1 MASFL
6 CNQSILVSCP
16 CSSSFSSNPFPKS
29 KTLSY
34 SPHLPRS
41 NNLTRTTNP
50 SLLHRSR
57 RPLFKS
63 YLASPDS
70 FPTINNETEDSPNDR
85 RVTEDDGDIQ
95 SLPSLAALIEAYKEA
110 ILNRDEKAI
119 SWIEVRIKLIET
131 KKTELIKELSTLSAE
146 KVASKEKCLRL
157 QADFD
162 NFRKKYE
169 KEKLVIQNDAQE
181 EVIEKLLLM
190 VDNFERTKQQNI
202 AETEKEK
209 KIDASYQGIY
219 KQFVEV
225 MRSQNVSVVPT
236 VGKPFNPLL
245 HEAVAREESQE
256 FKEGII
262 IKETRRGFF
271 LGDRVLRPALV
282 KVSSGP
288 GNKKSM
294 VASDKSLEQPS
305 AAAGVDER

>member
-6 CNQSILVSCP
+6 CNQSMLVSSP
-16 CSSSFSSNPFPKS
+16 CSTSFSSIPFPKTI
-29 KTLSY
+29 TLSY
-34 SPHLPRS
+34 SHHLPRP
-41 NNLTRTTNP
+41 NYFTPTTNL
-50 SLLHRSR
+50 SLLHPTRTS
-57 RPLFKS
+57 LFKS
-63 YLASPDS
+63 HLASPDS
-70 FPTINNETEDSPNDR
+70 LPTINDETEDSLNDR
-85 RVTEDDGDIQ
+85 RVTEDDGDAK

-110 ILNRDEKAI
+110 ILNGDEKAI
-119 SWIEVRIKLIET
+119 SWIEVRIKSIET
-131 KKTELIKELSTLSAE
+131 KKTELIKKLSTLSAE

-169 KEKLVIQNDAQE
+169 KEKLGIESDAQE

-190 VDNFERTKQQNI
+190 VDNFERTKQQNK

-236 VGKPFNPLL
+236 VGKPFNPML
-245 HEAVAREESQE
+245 HEAVGREESQE
-256 FKEGII
+256 FKEGVI
-262 IKETRRGFF
+262 IKETRRGF
-271 LGDRVLRPALV
+271 LLRDRVLRPALV

-288 GNKKSM
+288 GNNKSTVASNKSM
-294 VASDKSLEQPS
+294 EQPS